1 MSSYIAKGFN
11 VGSMGKI
18 NSEFRGRNLKKKVLA
33 LLIADDFDHA
43 LNTLCAFP
51 ARRVI
56 NPLFSFL
63 CSTEPQIRWPAVVAL
78 GAVVSS
84 HANEDMESARVI
96 MRRIIWNLND
106 ESGGIGWGLPEAMG
120 EIMARHE
127 GLADE
132 YASIL
137 ISYIQEDGNFLEH
150 PPLQRGVLWGL
161 GRLAQSRPQFLRDA
175 LLNLHPFLTS
185 DDAMLRALA
194 VLLLRLSGSRESDS
208 LLESLVKDEAQV
220 TIYFN
225 GTQQVFR
232 VNELAKQALTAD
244 V

>member
-1 MSSYIAKGFN
+1 
-11 VGSMGKI
+11 MGKI
-18 NSEFRGRNLKKKVLA
+18 NGEFRGRNLKKKALA
-33 LLIADDFDHA
+33 LLISDDFDQSLKA
-43 LNTLCAFP
+43 LCAFP

-63 CSTEPQIRWPAVVAL
+63 CSTEAKIRWRAVLAL
-78 GAVVSS
+78 GVVVSS

-127 GLADE
+127 GLAHE
-132 YASIL
+132 YANIL
-137 ISYIQEDGNFLEH
+137 MSYIQQDGNFLEH

-161 GRLAQSRPQFLRDA
+161 ARLAQSRPQLLRDA
-175 LLNLHPFLTS
+175 LFHLHPFLAS

-194 VLLLRLSGSRESDS
+194 VLILGLSGSRESDS
-208 LLESLVKDEAQV
+208 ELESLMEDEAQV
-220 TIYFN
+220 TIYLN

-232 VNELAKQALTAD
+232 VNELAKQALPAY

>member
-1 MSSYIAKGFN
+1 
-11 VGSMGKI
+11 MGRT

-33 LLIADDFDHA
+33 LLISDDFDQA
-43 LNTLCAFP
+43 LHTLCAFP

-63 CSTEPQIRWPAVVAL
+63 CSTKSQIRWRAVVAF
-78 GAVVSS
+78 GVVVAS

-96 MRRIIWNLND
+96 MRRMIWNLND

-127 GLADE
+127 GLANE

-137 ISYIQEDGNFLEH
+137 ISYIQKDGNFLEH

-161 GRLAQSRPQFLRDA
+161 GRLAQNRPQLLRDA
-175 LLNLHPFLTS
+175 LLDLHPFLTS
-185 DDAMLRALA
+185 DDATLRALA
-194 VLLLRLSGSRESDS
+194 VLILTLSGSRESDS
-208 LLESLVKDEAQV
+208 ELQSLVEDEAQV
-220 TIYFN
+220 TLYFN
-225 GTQQVFR
+225 GRQQVFR
-232 VNELAKQALTAD
+232 VNELARQALPAD